1 MNVFEIFLG
10 LLVTIAVV
18 TALITALV
26 FTVCFYIAKHN
37 AAFSALFDKHI
48 INVVYKIFAI
58 CFVSVGVLA
67 LVSLFYQ
74 MLFIH

>member
-1 MNVFEIFLG
+1 MNTFEILLG
-10 LLVTIAVV
+10 LLIVTIVV

-26 FTVCFYIAKHN
+26 FTICFHIAKHN

-58 CFVSVGVLA
+58 CFVSVGILA
-67 LVSLFYQ
+67 LISLFYQ
-74 MLFIH
+74 ILFIH

>member
-10 LLVTIAVV
+10 LLVAIAVV
-18 TALITALV
+18 TALV
-26 FTVCFYIAKHN
+26 FTICFHIAKHN

-48 INVVYKIFAI
+48 VNAVYKIFAI
-58 CFVSVGVLA
+58 CFVSVGILA
-67 LVSLFYQ
+67 LISLFYQ

>member
-10 LLVTIAVV
+10 LLVTTAIV
-18 TALITALV
+18 TTLITALV
-26 FTVCFYIAKHN
+26 FTVCFHIAKHN

-58 CFVSVGVLA
+58 CFVSVGILA
-67 LVSLFYQ
+67 LISLFYQ
-74 MLFIH
+74 MLFTH